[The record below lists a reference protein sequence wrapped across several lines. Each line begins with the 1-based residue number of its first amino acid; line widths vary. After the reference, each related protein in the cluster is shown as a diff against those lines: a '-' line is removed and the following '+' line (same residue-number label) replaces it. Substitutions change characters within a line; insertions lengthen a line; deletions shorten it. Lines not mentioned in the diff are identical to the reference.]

1 MAETGTEVL
10 TVWTVF
16 TGHAGHTH
24 IIICNLGTHTVKLT
38 KCYYGI
44 LNHFLLQDF
53 MNKNHATFS
62 QLISNKGFNMFP

>member
-24 IIICNLGTHTVKLT
+24 VIICNLGTHTVKLT
-38 KCYYGI
+38 QCYYFKSFS
-44 LNHFLLQDF
+44 LERFYEQ
-53 MNKNHATFS
+53 NHATFS